1 MVEWLGEL
9 RKEIKESAAEQLCM
23 DNISM
28 GLNES
33 NDLLISDSSVSVS
46 IPVIASKF
54 PNFTEPFFSL
64 TLIFLPTFYDSY

>member
-1 MVEWLGEL
+1 MLEWLGEL
-9 RKEIKESAAEQLCM
+9 RKELKECAAEQLCM

-33 NDLLISDSSVSVS
+33 NDLLTSDSSVSVN

-54 PNFTEPFFSL
+54 PNFYRTILFP
-64 TLIFLPTFYDSY
+64 